1 MQVKKSISRAA
12 RVLLAGAGLAL
23 AANASANATGKQIL
37 CVWDVT
43 GTQGDVFNM
52 MKDYKLAAARWG
64 ANLELRPYTDEK
76 IASEDF
82 KAGQCDAVMMT
93 GLRGRQFNSFTG
105 SLDSLGAMPA
115 YEHVRQV
122 LATLTKPGA
131 AQLMVSGNY
140 EVGGIAPMGAAYL
153 FVNDRAINNVGKLSG
168 KKVAVL
174 DYDKAQAKMA
184 QKVGM
189 QPVAS
194 DITNFAGKFNNGS
207 VDIVG
212 APAAAFKPLEL
223 FKGLGTKGA
232 IVQFPL
238 VQISLQLYLRKDR
251 FPEGFGQKSREYM
264 FSQYERAMKLVATA
278 EKDIDKKYWMQ
289 IPPADQDKYMQMI
302 RESRIALTNEGI
314 YDKRAMKML
323 KQVRCKVTPAEAE
336 CSQNLE

>member
-1 MQVKKSISRAA
+1 MQLKKTLSAAA
-12 RVLLAGAGLAL
+12 RILVAGAGITL
-23 AANASANATGKQIL
+23 AAQASAAGKQTL
-37 CVWDVT
+37 CVWDVA

-93 GLRGRQFNSFTG
+93 GLRGRQFNGFTG
-105 SLDSLGAMPA
+105 SLDSLGAMPS
-115 YEHVRQV
+115 YDHLRKVLTT
-122 LATLTKPGA
+122 LATPKA
-131 AQLMVSGNY
+131 ASLMVSGNY
-140 EVGGIAPMGAAYL
+140 EVAGIAPMGAAYL
-153 FVNDRAINNVGKLSG
+153 FVNDRSINTVGKLSG

-232 IVQFPL
+232 IVNFPL
-238 VQISLQLYLRKDR
+238 VQVSLQMYIRKDR

-264 FSQYERAMKLVATA
+264 FSQYDRAMKLVTTA
-278 EKDIDKKYWMQ
+278 EKEIDKKYWMQ
-289 IPPADQDKYMQMI
+289 IPGVDQEKYLQMI

-323 KQVRCKVTPAEAE
+323 KQVRCSVNAGEAE

>member
-1 MQVKKSISRAA
+1 MQLKKTLSAA
-12 RVLLAGAGLAL
+12 VRVLVAGAGLTL
-23 AANASANATGKQIL
+23 AAQASAAGKQIL
-37 CVWDVT
+37 CVWDVA
-43 GTQGDVFNM
+43 GTQGDVYNM

-64 ANLELRPYTDEK
+64 ANLEMRPYTDEK

-93 GLRGRQFNSFTG
+93 GLRGRQFNGFTG
-105 SLDSLGAMPA
+105 SLDSLGAMPS
-115 YEHVRQV
+115 YDHLRKVLTT
-122 LATLTKPGA
+122 LATPKA
-131 AQLMVSGNY
+131 ASLMVSGNY
-140 EVGGIAPMGAAYL
+140 EVAGIAPMGAAYL
-153 FVNDRAINNVGKLSG
+153 FVNDRSINTVGKLSG

-174 DYDKAQAKMA
+174 DHDKAQAKMA

-207 VDIVG
+207 VDIIG

-238 VQISLQLYLRKDR
+238 VQVSLQMYIRKDR
-251 FPEGFGQKSREYM
+251 FPEGYGQKSREYM
-264 FSQYERAMKLVATA
+264 FSQYDRAMKLVTTA
-278 EKDIDKKYWMQ
+278 EKEIEKKYWMQ
-289 IPPADQDKYMQMI
+289 IPGADQEKYLQMI

-323 KQVRCKVTPAEAE
+323 KQVRCSVNPGEAE

>member
-1 MQVKKSISRAA
+1 MQLKKVFTRAA
-12 RVLLAGAGLAL
+12 GVLLATAGLTVA
-23 AANASANATGKQIL
+23 ASASAAGKQTL

-43 GTQGDVFNM
+43 GTQGDVFNL
-52 MKDYKLAAARWG
+52 MKDYKLAATRWG
-64 ANLELRPYTDEK
+64 ADLELRPYTDEK

-93 GLRGRQFNSFTG
+93 GLRGRQFNAFTG
-105 SLDSLGAMPA
+105 SLDSLGSMPS
-115 YEHVRQV
+115 YEHVRKV
-122 LATLTKPGA
+122 LATLAKPNA
-131 AQLMVSGNY
+131 ASLMVSGNY

-153 FVNDRAINNVGKLSG
+153 FVNDRSINNVGKLSG

-238 VQISLQLYLRKDR
+238 VQVSLQLYLRKDR

-264 FSQYERAMKLVATA
+264 FSQYERAQKLVVTA
-278 EKDIDKKYWMQ
+278 EKEIDKKYWMQ
-289 IPPADQDKYMQMI
+289 IPTADQEKYNQMI

-314 YDKRAMKML
+314 YDKRTMKML
-323 KQVRCKVTPAEAE
+323 KQVRCSITPSEAE